1 MPTPQD
7 VPAKD
12 FLNRKIDVCFKH
24 GDQDGDGVMTVRD
37 IYALAVRI
45 VAELGE
51 PLDSPKSQALLAAFE
66 GFWQDVKQAMDID
79 RDGVITPL
87 EWRTALTEFAQEPKK
102 FEGDFNPLAKALFDL
117 CDKDGNG
124 KVTQREFARFQKAF
138 GTTSENSE
146 RAFRELDRNGNGYL
160 SVDELTEAWREYY
173 TSADPNAR
181 GNWLYGDIF
190 QQSIWEDGKAAVK
203 A

>member
-24 GDQDGDGVMTVRD
+24 GDQDGDGEMTVRD
-37 IYALAVRI
+37 IYFLAVRI
-45 VAELGE
+45 IAELGE
-51 PLDSPKSQALLAAFE
+51 PIDSPKSQALLKSFE
-66 GFWQDVKQAMDID
+66 SFWHGVSEVMDIN

-87 EWRTALTEFAQEPKK
+87 EWRRALTEGFAKEPKK
-102 FEGDFNPLAKALFDL
+102 FEDGFRPLAQALFEL
-117 CDKDGNG
+117 CDKDGSG

-138 GTTSENSE
+138 GTTPENSAI
-146 RAFRELDRNGNGYL
+146 AFDKLDRNGSGDL
-160 SVDELTEAWREYY
+160 SVDELKEAWREYY

-190 QQSIWEDGKAAVK
+190 QPNIWEDGKAKV
-203 A
+203 